1 MYKIKKIHR
10 VKDITSFKKS
20 FDVELSPGLV
30 LSQIREATCL
40 LALEDNLMIMC
51 ITFT

>member
-1 MYKIKKIHR
+1 M
-10 VKDITSFKKS
+10 KDITSSKKS
-20 FDVELSPGLV
+20 FDVKLSSGLV
-30 LSQIREATCL
+30 LTKIREATCL